1 MSPSVTLKISP
12 NLQDSPSTGEY
23 RGYDHA
29 TFYVGNAK
37 QAASWYSARM
47 GFRIVAQK
55 SLETGSRA
63 VASWVVANGQARF
76 VFMSPLRAVANLE
89 QNTSEHDRKL
99 VAEIHK
105 HLEQHGDAVKDV
117 AFEVDDVR
125 AIYSNAIAQGAAS
138 VKAPECIQDENGS
151 VYLATIKT
159 YGDTTHTF
167 VERQTYTGVFL
178 PGYHAVDYEDPI
190 EQFLPKINIDVIDHC
205 VGNQDWNEMD
215 NACNYYEKCL
225 GFRRYWTVDDKD
237 MCTDFSAMNSVVM
250 SSAGDIVKMPI
261 NEPAVGMRK
270 SQIEEFVDSFGG
282 AGVQHIAFLTKDI
295 VSTITNLKNRGVQ
308 FIDVPL
314 TYYSDLKDRLQR
326 SSMELEED
334 LAVLQKLRILVDFD
348 EGGYLLQ
355 IFTKPLMDRP
365 TVFLEIIQRNNFT
378 GFGAGN
384 FKSLFEAVERDQAA
398 RGNL

>member
-1 MSPSVTLKISP
+1 VNPKHLLAGRILAKMRRWNKSVPGNISYIKWAIYRIRDLVIYNQLAIYFYNISSPYTQLLTLCPISSLLFGPYSKDMSPSVTLKISP

-76 VFMSPLRAVANLE
+76 VFMSPLRAIANLE
-89 QNTSEHDRKL
+89 HNTSEHDRKL

-178 PGYHAVDYEDPI
+178 PGYRAVDYEDPI

-205 VGNQDWNEMD
+205 VGNQDWYEMD
-215 NACNYYEKCL
+215 NACN
-225 GFRRYWTVDDKD
+225 
-237 MCTDFSAMNSVVM
+237 
-250 SSAGDIVKMPI
+250 
-261 NEPAVGMRK
+261 
-270 SQIEEFVDSFGG
+270 
-282 AGVQHIAFLTKDI
+282 
-295 VSTITNLKNRGVQ
+295 
-308 FIDVPL
+308 
-314 TYYSDLKDRLQR
+314 
-326 SSMELEED
+326 
-334 LAVLQKLRILVDFD
+334 
-348 EGGYLLQ
+348 
-355 IFTKPLMDRP
+355 
-365 TVFLEIIQRNNFT
+365 
-378 GFGAGN
+378 
-384 FKSLFEAVERDQAA
+384 
-398 RGNL
+398 